1 MMFKGTRYCFRNFSI
16 LSQVLTIPQRK
27 ELLKYTS
34 NDHPDY
40 PGLSAALKR
49 AEEIATMAD
58 DTNTRLAKTFFNMHK
73 SIDNCPVSTS
83 HLAFKL

>member
-1 MMFKGTRYCFRNFSI
+1 MPPPHI
-16 LSQVLTIPQRK
+16 

-34 NDHPDY
+34 TDHPDY
-40 PGLSAALKR
+40 AGLSAALKR

-73 SIDNCPVSTS
+73 SIDNCPVSTTPWFD
-83 HLAFKL
+83 L